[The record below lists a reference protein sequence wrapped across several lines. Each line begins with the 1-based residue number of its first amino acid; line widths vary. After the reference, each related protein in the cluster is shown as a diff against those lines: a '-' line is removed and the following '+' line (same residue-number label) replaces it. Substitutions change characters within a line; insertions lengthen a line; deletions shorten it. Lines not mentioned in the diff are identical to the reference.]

1 MPAGRAA
8 SANPADEPAKLKL
21 ERVAFV
27 PAHLLSRTAFDFCYL
42 ILLVSAPGLEPRTG
56 SLDRAMSQEHGWRG
70 DYFTDM
76 EQDDSD
82 ADPEEAKQQAP
93 EMCPCA

>member
-1 MPAGRAA
+1 
-8 SANPADEPAKLKL
+8 
-21 ERVAFV
+21 
-27 PAHLLSRTAFDFCYL
+27 
-42 ILLVSAPGLEPRTG
+42 
-56 SLDRAMSQEHGWRG
+56 MSQEHGWRG